1 MKKLLTASLVTL
13 FAATIVNADVVLTL
27 AEVGNNV
34 VLSTTSGTLTTPT
47 LEPLY
52 NHETHGSLNPSL
64 GFFGMGSTVGEG
76 MSRYDNAASG
86 PGSFG
91 TGFTTTVSDSYSG
104 TFFSINAS
112 SGRVSIDYK
121 WVQDNAGSALTPG
134 TATWNNTDLSALGA
148 TIGTYVWT
156 LDNRFGNE
164 TVTLN
169 VIPEPATLGL
179 MALLGGGILT
189 TRRIFRI

>member
-1 MKKLLTASLVTL
+1 MKKLITTSLVTL
-13 FAATIVNADVVLTL
+13 FAATIANADVVLTL
-27 AEVGNNV
+27 AEVGNDV
-34 VLSTTSGTLTTPT
+34 VLSTTSGTLTTPA

-52 NHETHGSLNPSL
+52 NYETHGSLNPTDGL
-64 GFFGMGSTVGEG
+64 FGVGGTVGEG

-91 TGFTTTVSDSYSG
+91 TGFTTIASDSYSG
-104 TFFSINAS
+104 TFFSINAG

-179 MALLGGGILT
+179 IALMGGGLVAV
-189 TRRIFRI
+189 RRFFL